1 MQNNESSNNQNPDGS
16 FQSPL
21 QDQGL
26 FNNPNSEPLSQLPV
40 QDEKQSGSTTFIH
53 SLELRTEKQELPSQL
68 PQSLSSHSS
77 QHSTQTFPLESI
89 CCIDDSDSDPD
100 LMAAIK
106 ASIE

>member
-26 FNNPNSEPLSQLPV
+26 FNNPNSEPLSQ
-40 QDEKQSGSTTFIH
+40 DEKQSGSTTFIQ
-53 SLELRTEKQELPSQL
+53 SLELRTEEQELPSQL

-89 CCIDDSDSDPD
+89 CCIDDSDTDPD